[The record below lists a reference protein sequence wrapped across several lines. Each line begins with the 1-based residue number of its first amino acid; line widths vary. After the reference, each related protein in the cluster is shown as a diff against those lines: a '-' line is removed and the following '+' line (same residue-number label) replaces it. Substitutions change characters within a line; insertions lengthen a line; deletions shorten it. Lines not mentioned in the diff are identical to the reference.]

1 MPILKV
7 TIKDKVTGETL
18 PGASILINGE
28 GKASDSQ
35 GNALFVLKNNNYQ
48 GQVRF
53 LGYKPQ
59 TINVALYDNTDLLV
73 GMEPDTSLLSE
84 IEVKAK
90 KTYKWLWVLGASLAA
105 IYILK
110 RWKK

>member
-18 PGASILINGE
+18 PGAAVLINGE

-35 GNALFVLKNNNYQ
+35 GNVLFVLKNNNYQ
-48 GQVRF
+48 GLVRF
-53 LGYKPQ
+53 LGYKQ
-59 TINVALYDNTDLLV
+59 QSFNVGLYQNADLVINMD
-73 GMEPDTSLLSE
+73 PDTSLLSE

-90 KTYKWLWVLGASLAA
+90 RTYKWLWLLGASIAA